1 MCAQKDLHVSNIC
14 VYHTL
19 WFVYVHGHCHNSIY
33 TYIYIHINVFTASK
47 KKSQVNVVGHLQP

>member
-33 TYIYIHINVFTASK
+33 TYIYLYTY
-47 KKSQVNVVGHLQP
+47 

>member
-33 TYIYIHINVFTASK
+33 TYIYIYIYIVMFLQQVK
-47 KKSQVNVVGHLQP
+47 KKARST